1 MEDVRCGGEDLLT
14 SRKNVKI
21 ANLHDVFH
29 DEKINLNKSVPEGKG
44 GGVKIV
50 KRINQINIISRVPL
64 SLTSHLTISR
74 ANLEISPYLIMM
86 RVGSTFASKTTI
98 ASL

>member
-44 GGVKIV
+44 GGEIV
-50 KRINQINIISRVPL
+50 KRINLINRIYGISL
-64 SLTSHLTISR
+64 SMTSHSTISW
-74 ANLEISPYLIMM
+74 ADFEISPYLIMM

>member
-44 GGVKIV
+44 GSEII
-50 KRINQINIISRVPL
+50 KRINLIKIISRVD
-64 SLTSHLTISR
+64 
-74 ANLEISPYLIMM
+74 
-86 RVGSTFASKTTI
+86 K
-98 ASL
+98 